1 VQGRPSSLEFGI
13 RLSAVQIG
21 KALFDADA
29 EAQKQVMKLNKG
41 TLLVMFPTPNINEIN
56 ALKSMNRWDEIK
68 QIYYTHELNNKMVR
82 DNMDKEY
89 KFSKVLYFSDTS
101 IQKVMNKSFENVFIN
116 ENYQPIPVPNNFDS
130 SNFLIA
136 SFCFDLSEY
145 SSRNKLAYGLHVYNN
160 KMELMSKPFNVMK
173 NDMGL
178 VPGNNVI
185 AELTGKKLSFT
196 PLEYET
202 VVRKFNDR
210 LLKSKMMELD

>member
-1 VQGRPSSLEFGI
+1 
-13 RLSAVQIG
+13 
-21 KALFDADA
+21 
-29 EAQKQVMKLNKG
+29 
-41 TLLVMFPTPNINEIN
+41 
-56 ALKSMNRWDEIK
+56 
-68 QIYYTHELNNKMVR
+68 
-82 DNMDKEY
+82 
-89 KFSKVLYFSDTS
+89 
-101 IQKVMNKSFENVFIN
+101 MNKSFENVFIN